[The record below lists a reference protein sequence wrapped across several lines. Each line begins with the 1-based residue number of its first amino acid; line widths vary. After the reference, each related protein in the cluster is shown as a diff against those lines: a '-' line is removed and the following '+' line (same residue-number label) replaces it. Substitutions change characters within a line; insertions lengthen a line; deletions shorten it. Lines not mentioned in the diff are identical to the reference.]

1 MGFLIYS
8 IDKTIDSKYI
18 VVKSIK
24 EQARVGALVHIMDA
38 RETSDG
44 ITVKY
49 RVTQTKQDYVI
60 KFDTIKQF
68 CEWVMP
74 SVFLARYYDNLSH
87 REIISYIHAEN
98 RSFLTFH
105 LPIILICLVII
116 WVCALFLITGVAG
129 IAVGASLSVT
139 AVAGVFLFDKISVK
153 LMHERLYDKVTNAKP
168 KASVSG

>member
-18 VVKSIK
+18 VVKAIK
-24 EQARVGALVHIMDA
+24 GQAKVGALVHIMDA

-44 ITVKY
+44 ITIKY
-49 RVTQTKQDYVI
+49 RVTQSKQDYVI

-87 REIISYIHAEN
+87 REIIGYIHAEN
-98 RSFLTFH
+98 RSFFKFH
-105 LPIILICLVII
+105 LPIMLVCLAIV
-116 WVCALFLITGVAG
+116 WACALFLIQGTMG
-129 IAVGASLSVT
+129 IIVGASLSVT
-139 AVAGVFLFDKISVK
+139 VIAGVFLFDKLSVK
-153 LMHERLYDKVTNAKP
+153 LMHERLYDKVTNVKP
-168 KASVSG
+168 KASALG